1 MGALIDQEHKNKV
14 LSYIRQGVEEGA
26 TQLCGGSV
34 QCKGAFVSPVILD
47 NVTNDMT
54 VAQEEIFGPVLCVIP
69 FSTEEEAIQ
78 IANDSP
84 YGLGAA
90 LWTSDLDRAHRVA
103 RKLEAGS
110 VWINN
115 YNEGDMTVPFG
126 GFKQS
131 GNGRDKSLHALEKF
145 TEVKTTWLRLGSY

>member
-1 MGALIDQEHKNKV
+1 V
-14 LSYIRQGVEEGA
+14 LSYIRQGVDEGA